1 MKNNNGAIYL
11 LSVMVLI
18 SIILSLFVL
27 GGFSNLKKD
36 SITSDDLEL
45 AISDIPV
52 YNASEL
58 ASLIVI
64 PESENKLV
72 QDLWESEYSF
82 EANEIKDEA
91 YLVALD
97 KLEDDSFEDLE
108 EFLEDSI
115 EGVEKIKYMD
125 VKDFEVEV
133 AQYGL
138 YEDEDKEANVYFKVK
153 FKYTLES
160 GITDQFKS
168 YVYVSYNVLFDEGDF
183 SDEDVSDAEYSF
195 KELSVFA

>member
-138 YEDEDKEANVYFKVK
+138 YEDEDKEADVYFKVK